1 MKKTT
6 ALMLV
11 LLFSAVMLLGEAIN
25 AAPIAGDG
33 TRDLCCK
40 DLPDCGGNAC
50 CIGPGTAS
58 GCTLICKNGV
68 AIICRDNVD
77 IG

>member
-6 ALMLV
+6 ALMLA

-25 AAPIAGDG
+25 AAPLSGDG
-33 TRDLCCK
+33 TRDLCCR

-50 CIGPGTAS
+50 CVGPGTYFA
-58 GCTLICKNGV
+58 CTMVCKDGM
-68 AIICRDNVD
+68 AIICRDDVD
-77 IG
+77 VK